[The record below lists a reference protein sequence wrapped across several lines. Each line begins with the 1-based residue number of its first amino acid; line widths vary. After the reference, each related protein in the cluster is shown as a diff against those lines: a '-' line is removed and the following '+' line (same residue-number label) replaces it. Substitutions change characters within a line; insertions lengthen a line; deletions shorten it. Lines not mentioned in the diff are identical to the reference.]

1 MGRTDL
7 RRRVSVAAVEKIRCV
22 KGTLASPGDPIR
34 LAVCQF
40 YRIFGTRRAD
50 RSQQRAA
57 VTLRNLRLIV
67 LSITALGIVFTD
79 RCVIY
84 FPCTTVIFYSKL
96 RMSRNYNG
104 LLFTVIVSWSAG
116 S

>member
-57 VTLRNLRLIV
+57 VKLRNLRLIV
-67 LSITALGIVFTD
+67 LSITALGIVFYGSLCD
-79 RCVIY
+79 LLSLYHRN
-84 FPCTTVIFYSKL
+84 FLQQTTHES
-96 RMSRNYNG
+96 
-104 LLFTVIVSWSAG
+104 
-116 S
+116 